1 MFYFSFLS
9 FGKHWR
15 ARAQGEHPYP
25 FVLAVNK
32 SPSVYFL
39 SRALDGLWRE
49 TRGSVNSK
57 SLRSKVQLNVMNL
70 DVDTFIY
77 LLFYCGSISFPPCPN
92 TSHKH
97 LEQVVDSNI
106 FKSGGCGTV
115 LSVTCNKIQTEE
127 KKECLKTFGD
137 DCKPRIQK
145 NAALLLSQGKKYPFK
160 LGILWDLS
168 LNTIPNSNS

>member
-1 MFYFSFLS
+1 M
-9 FGKHWR
+9 R
-15 ARAQGEHPYP
+15 
-25 FVLAVNK
+25 
-32 SPSVYFL
+32 
-39 SRALDGLWRE
+39 
-49 TRGSVNSK
+49 
-57 SLRSKVQLNVMNL
+57 
-70 DVDTFIY
+70 
-77 LLFYCGSISFPPCPN
+77 SISFPPWSN

-106 FKSGGCGTV
+106 FKPGGCGTV

-168 LNTIPNSNS
+168 LNTIPNSHSEPRGVSVYSGVIIICAHFLRDLESRLRRTAICTSDQISTLSYQVFSIRNILHSF

>member
-1 MFYFSFLS
+1 
-9 FGKHWR
+9 
-15 ARAQGEHPYP
+15 
-25 FVLAVNK
+25 
-32 SPSVYFL
+32 
-39 SRALDGLWRE
+39 
-49 TRGSVNSK
+49 
-57 SLRSKVQLNVMNL
+57 MNL

-77 LLFYCGSISFPPCPN
+77 FIILLRSISFPPWSN

-106 FKSGGCGTV
+106 FKPGGCGTV

-145 NAALLLSQGKKYPFK
+145 NAALLLSQGKKYPFM